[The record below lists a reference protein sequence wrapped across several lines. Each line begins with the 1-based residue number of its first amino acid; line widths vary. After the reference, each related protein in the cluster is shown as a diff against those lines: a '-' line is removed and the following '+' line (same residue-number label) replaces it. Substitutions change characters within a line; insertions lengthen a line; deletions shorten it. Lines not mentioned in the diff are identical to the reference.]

1 MKIKLTA
8 NGVGSEPVQL
18 ELEECC
24 EVNEVGRLLHA
35 FKQVVDSWDREHS
48 RTSMPTNNRPPQMTQ
63 RPPRRSDGDFVP
75 ASEEALNALWGAA
88 HTAHT
93 DVESVCREYGVDPNR
108 ISKSDAWRMTRDLN
122 EKTGY
127 SRD

>member
-1 MKIKLTA
+1 MKIKLIA

-24 EVNEVGRLLHA
+24 EVNEVGRLLQA
-35 FKQVVDSWDREHS
+35 FKQAVDSWNREQS
-48 RTSMPTNNRPPQMTQ
+48 RIAMPNNRPPQITQ

-88 HTAHT
+88 HTANT
-93 DVESVCREYGVDPNR
+93 DVESVCRECGVDPNR

-122 EKTGY
+122 KKTGY
-127 SRD
+127 SQD